1 MKNDVYLG
9 VKNNS
14 KRVGQVK
21 NWRNSEMAYNFF
33 IYHIFE
39 NFCILLF
46 CFFKF
51 ACTFFGDL
59 FKMVGLVFRG
69 YNFIS

>member
-1 MKNDVYLG
+1 LEKKKERTVWKGKKERKKRKGKKGIKNDVYLG
-9 VKNNS
+9 VKNKS

-39 NFCILLF
+39 NFAF
-46 CFFKF
+46 YYF
-51 ACTFFGDL
+51 
-59 FKMVGLVFRG
+59 VF
-69 YNFIS
+69 